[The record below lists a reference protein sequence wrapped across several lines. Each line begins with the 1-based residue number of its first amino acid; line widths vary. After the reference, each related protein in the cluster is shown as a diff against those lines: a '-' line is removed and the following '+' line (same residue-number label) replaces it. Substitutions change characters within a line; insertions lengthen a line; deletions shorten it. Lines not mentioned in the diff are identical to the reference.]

1 MPDWYPMLGVILGS
15 GALSAVIT
23 SLFNRRKTG
32 ADATATLADAALK
45 LEERASTRY
54 DSATRALLA
63 AENALRVARLEICAL
78 QDERD
83 YLHDLLDRHDIS
95 YRTEITVID

>member
-15 GALSAVIT
+15 SALSAVIT

-63 AENALRVARLEICAL
+63 AENALRVARPVVAL
-78 QDERD
+78 VLQGADF
-83 YLHDLLDRHDIS
+83 
-95 YRTEITVID
+95 

>member
-15 GALSAVIT
+15 SSLSAVIT
-23 SLFNRRKTG
+23 SLFNRRKAG

-45 LEERASTRY
+45 LEARTSARY
-54 DSATRALLA
+54 DSATRALVA

-78 QDERD
+78 QDECD
-83 YLHDLLDRHDIS
+83 YLHDLLDRHDIP
-95 YRTEITVID
+95 YRTEITVIE

>member
-1 MPDWYPMLGVILGS
+1 MPDWYPIFGVILGS

-32 ADATATLADAALK
+32 ADVTSALADAALK

-78 QDERD
+78 RDERD
-83 YLHDLLDRHDIS
+83 YLRNLLDRHDIS